1 MSLEVKA
8 RNNIAEEENG
18 TLNKSFIYESTDL
31 LIRIL
36 KQAVCFSTHTV
47 SLRVLTYTFKR
58 GQCFKTSTVINK
70 SLRALFFFKYYSYL
84 NDMGGLLS
92 MYVFTDSVTALFL

>member
-36 KQAVCFSTHTV
+36 KQAVCFFAFPPTPSP
-47 SLRVLTYTFKR
+47 
-58 GQCFKTSTVINK
+58 
-70 SLRALFFFKYYSYL
+70 
-84 NDMGGLLS
+84 
-92 MYVFTDSVTALFL
+92 